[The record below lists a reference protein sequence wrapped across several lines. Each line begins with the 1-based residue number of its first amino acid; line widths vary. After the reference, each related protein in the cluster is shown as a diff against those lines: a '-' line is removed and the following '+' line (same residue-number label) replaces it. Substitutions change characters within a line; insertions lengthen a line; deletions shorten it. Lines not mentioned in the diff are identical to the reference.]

1 MSTTNYIIVIKQLES
16 GKFLISFP
24 DFEGITTTAETEEN
38 IQYIASEVIKV
49 KLAELKK
56 AGVELSEPKKIIEVS
71 KNLQAGE
78 FTTYVSVTENASAK
92 NIKNNKP
99 VKESFKPVKET
110 RPIKQK
116 LESSRENDATE
127 ENFGTSSN
135 KFDNFIVRDLKRSV
149 PEGKEHFLG
158 IGGAILSIIST
169 LIFPVYTISGIWSLV
184 FLGLHFFHL
193 NIFYILAAIVFIA
206 LAATTIYAS
215 LNRNMQILQIST
227 FANIGVFV
235 IYYIVLF
242 IVAIRDP
249 FLSIGYIKFLTY
261 LLSVVLMYSGYRI
274 LSEAVNSTYVEESD
288 E

>member
-1 MSTTNYIIVIKQLES
+1 MSTANYIIVIKQLES

-56 AGVELSEPKKIIEVS
+56 AGVELSEPKKIIKVS

-78 FTTYVSVTENASAK
+78 FTTYVSVTENTSAK

-110 RPIKQK
+110 RPVKQK

-135 KFDNFIVRDLKRSV
+135 KFDNFIVKDLKRSV

-274 LSEAVNSTYVEESD
+274 LSDAVNSTYVEESD

>member
-1 MSTTNYIIVIKQLES
+1 MSTANYIIVIKQLES

-78 FTTYVSVTENASAK
+78 FTTYVSVTENTSAK

-110 RPIKQK
+110 RPVKQK

-274 LSEAVNSTYVEESD
+274 LSDVVNSTYVEESD

>member
-1 MSTTNYIIVIKQLES
+1 MSTANYIIVIKQLES

-78 FTTYVSVTENASAK
+78 FTTYVSVTENTSAK

-110 RPIKQK
+110 RPVKQK

-149 PEGKEHFLG
+149 PEGKEPFLG

-274 LSEAVNSTYVEESD
+274 LSDAVNSTYVEESD

>member
-1 MSTTNYIIVIKQLES
+1 MSTANYIIVIKQLES

-78 FTTYVSVTENASAK
+78 FTTYVSVTENTSAK

-110 RPIKQK
+110 RPVKQK

-169 LIFPVYTISGIWSLV
+169 LIFPVYSFGFWS
-184 FLGLHFFHL
+184 FAFFFEL
-193 NIFYILAAIVFIA
+193 NIFYILAAIIFIA

-249 FLSIGYIKFLTY
+249 FMSVVYIKFLAY

-274 LSEAVNSTYVEESD
+274 LSDAVNSTYVEESD

>member
-1 MSTTNYIIVIKQLES
+1 MSTANYIIVIKQLES

-24 DFEGITTTAETEEN
+24 DFEGITTTDKTEEN

-78 FTTYVSVTENASAK
+78 FTTYVSVTENTSAK

-110 RPIKQK
+110 RPVKQK

-274 LSEAVNSTYVEESD
+274 LSDAVNSTYVEESD

>member
-1 MSTTNYIIVIKQLES
+1 MSTANYIIVIKQLES

-78 FTTYVSVTENASAK
+78 FTTYVSVTENTSAK

-110 RPIKQK
+110 RPVKQK

>member
-1 MSTTNYIIVIKQLES
+1 MSMTNYIIVMKALED
-16 GKFLISFP
+16 GKFLITFP
-24 DFEGITTTAETEEN
+24 DFEGLTATADSEEN
-38 IQYIASEVIKV
+38 IQNIAAKTIKT
-49 KLAELKK
+49 KLAELKNSNIE
-56 AGVELSEPKKIIEVS
+56 APEPKKIIEVS

-78 FTTYVSVTENASAK
+78 FTTYVSVTENTSAK

-110 RPIKQK
+110 RPVKQK

-274 LSEAVNSTYVEESD
+274 LSDAVNSTYVEESD

>member
-1 MSTTNYIIVIKQLES
+1 MTTRNYIAVAKQLEDNTI
-16 GKFLISFP
+16 LLSFP
-24 DFEGITTTAETEEN
+24 DFEGLTAIADSEEN
-38 IQYIASEVIKV
+38 IQNIAAKTIKT
-49 KLAELKK
+49 KLAELKNSNIE
-56 AGVELSEPKKIIEVS
+56 APEPKKIIEVS

-78 FTTYVSVTENASAK
+78 FTTYVSVTENTSAK

-110 RPIKQK
+110 RPVKQK

-274 LSEAVNSTYVEESD
+274 LSDAVNSTYVEESD

>member
-1 MSTTNYIIVIKQLES
+1 MSTANYIIVIKQLES

-24 DFEGITTTAETEEN
+24 DFEGITTTAEMEEN

-78 FTTYVSVTENASAK
+78 FTTYVSVTENTSAK

-110 RPIKQK
+110 RPVKQK

-274 LSEAVNSTYVEESD
+274 LSDAVNSTYVEESD